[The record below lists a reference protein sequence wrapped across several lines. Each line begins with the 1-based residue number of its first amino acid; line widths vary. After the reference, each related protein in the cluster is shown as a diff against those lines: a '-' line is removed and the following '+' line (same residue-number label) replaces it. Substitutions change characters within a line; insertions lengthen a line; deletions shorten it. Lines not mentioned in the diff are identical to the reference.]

1 MDSIFN
7 IFKQLA
13 NQFRTS
19 NENQEV
25 HQEVHQ
31 EVQQEVHQC
40 TSVVPDTS
48 SQSKRKIDDIAP
60 QPSIKNTED
69 LRVFKSLSERPTKK
83 PKYDTSY
90 VCKISTRSEIS
101 REPDDWTESENY
113 RPSIYHD
120 NRTPRNYYN
129 YRRNRSPSRDR
140 SYKRD
145 RSPSWDRSYKRNRSP
160 SRDRLYKRDRSP
172 YRDRSSSRDRSYKR
186 SRSFTEDFDDK
197 DKSLD
202 ESKRLVIHEKSGSDV
217 IISET
222 KRQGKTVFDYNPID
236 DTYYIITTTGTKIWH
251 KGNQIHR
258 DELPAIVCENG
269 TQKWYQYGEYSR
281 PDDLPCIVGHSGI
294 LIWYINGKIDRAG
307 DKPAVIEPNGTQ
319 KWYKKGF
326 MHRDDGPALITKK
339 GVMMWYRWGK
349 LHRDDGLPA
358 IVDPNVVY
366 KWYTHGLKNRGGDL
380 PAIINVNGDLAWYC
394 NDKLHRE
401 NGPAIIRKNGE
412 LIWYRHGEEITREK
426 NYSWRKNNYHYS
438 DIIEKLYTQFPYLTT
453 WYSWNLMVSETNS

>member
-13 NQFRTS
+13 SQFRTS
-19 NENQEV
+19 NEN
-25 HQEVHQ
+25 HQ
-31 EVQQEVHQC
+31 EVQQEVHQD
-40 TSVVPDTS
+40 TPIVNDTS
-48 SQSKRKIDDIAP
+48 DQSKRKINDIVP
-60 QPSIKNTED
+60 QPSIKKSED

-83 PKYDTSY
+83 PKYDTPY
-90 VCKISTRSEIS
+90 VCKRSTKSEIPKGS
-101 REPDDWTESENY
+101 DDWTESENY

-120 NRTPRNYYN
+120 NRTSSRSYNSRNNRFRSSSRDRYYKRERSASRDR
-129 YRRNRSPSRDR
+129 YYKRERSPSRDR
-140 SYKRD
+140 YYKRE
-145 RSPSWDRSYKRNRSP
+145 RSP
-160 SRDRLYKRDRSP
+160 SRDRLD
-172 YRDRSSSRDRSYKR
+172 KR
-186 SRSFTEDFDDK
+186 SRSLSRDIDNIKDISTDDNR
-197 DKSLD
+197 
-202 ESKRLVIHEKSGSDV
+202 RLVVHEKSGSNV

-222 KRQGKTVFDYNPID
+222 KRQGKTVFDYNPVD
-236 DTYYIITTTGTKIWH
+236 DTYYVITTTGTKIWY
-251 KGNQIHR
+251 KGNLIHR
-258 DELPAIVCENG
+258 DELPAMICENG

-281 PDDLPCIVGHSGI
+281 PNDLPCIVGDTGTQ
-294 LIWYINGKIDRAG
+294 IWYVDGEIERAG

-380 PAIINVNGDLAWYC
+380 PAIININGDLAWYC

-426 NYSWRKNNYHYS
+426 NYSWRKNNFHYS